1 MEGKLNFML
10 IIIIAILSM
19 AVAFIVI
26 YMVITGGAGKPLTA
40 GKDTLNKQ
48 EEKKIQI
55 DYKKATTYAVPE
67 MLVNLKSGGTNPKS
81 IIKIEVGILLE
92 DKKFEE
98 EFKVREAE
106 IKDIIR
112 STLNSK
118 TGDDVIDNKI
128 DQVAKDLL
136 IKFKAMYNEP
146 KESAKILKVLIPSA
160 FVQ

>member
-26 YMVITGGAGKPLTA
+26 YMVITGGAGRPSA
-40 GKDTLNKQ
+40 EGKEVQKHEQ
-48 EEKKIQI
+48 KKNVI
-55 DYKKATTYAVPE
+55 DYKKAVTYAVPE
-67 MLVNLKSGGTNPKS
+67 MIVNLKSGGNNPKS

-92 DKKFEE
+92 DKSIEE
-98 EFKVREAE
+98 EVKAREIE

-118 TGDDVIDNKI
+118 TGEGVVDNKI
-128 DQVAKDLL
+128 DQVAQELL
-136 IKFKAMYNEP
+136 VKFKAMYHEP
-146 KESAKILKVLIPSA
+146 KESGKILKVLIPSA

>member
-10 IIIIAILSM
+10 IVIIAILSM

-26 YMVITGGAGKPLTA
+26 YMVITGGARPQGEAKEPQ
-40 GKDTLNKQ
+40 KQ
-48 EEKKIQI
+48 EQKVSQI

-67 MLVNLKSGGTNPKS
+67 MIINLKSGGNNPKS
-81 IIKIEVGILLE
+81 IIKIEVGILLQ
-92 DKKFEE
+92 DKKSEE
-98 EFKVREAE
+98 EIKAREVE

-112 STLNSK
+112 STFNSK

-128 DQVAKDLL
+128 DQVAQELL
-136 IKFKAMYNEP
+136 VKFKAMYKEP
-146 KESAKILKVLIPSA
+146 KDSAKILKVLIPSA